1 VWTLAVYLVGTGLT
15 ALTPKGTGWILY
27 LFATRV
33 IAGMGIGG
41 EYSAVDEMMPA
52 RYLGRTDAWINGS
65 YWLGAIIGPFATFL
79 ILSSFRTSLGWR
91 LAFLAR
97 PALAFVIIYVRRN
110 LCAPRSTTPLSPHDR
125 AARRPG
131 RRAGRLRQATAAA
144 SGAGRGRG
152 PRPGRRKARRA
163 RPARWNSRA
172 WPGSSRRIRRRCR
185 RRPPG
190 C

>member
-110 LCAPRSTTPLSPHDR
+110 LCAPRSTRSSATSPGKPSC
-125 AARRPG
+125 AP
-131 RRAGRLRQATAAA
+131 RQ
-144 SGAGRGRG
+144 
-152 PRPGRRKARRA
+152 
-163 RPARWNSRA
+163 
-172 WPGSSRRIRRRCR
+172 GS
-185 RRPPG
+185 PDA
-190 C
+190 